1 MAFRETRTPL
11 ARMHLP
17 PLSVICAC
25 TPISLNLRG
34 EHPPHKHI
42 PSQLVKNIH
51 IQKHETFV
59 TESQDNE
66 FILKAQTLIYNLKNR
81 YYLAYTASKIAK
93 TLKRQ

>member
-11 ARMHLP
+11 GKNAP
-17 PLSVICAC
+17 PTVISDMCLL
-25 TPISLNLRG
+25 PISLNLRG

-59 TESQDNE
+59 TESQDNG
-66 FILKAQTLIYNLKNR
+66 FILKVQTLIHNLKNR
-81 YYLAYTASKIAK
+81 
-93 TLKRQ
+93 